1 MCFLPASSPDAALA
15 KLQQRLDEEHLEIVS
30 VEYCVNAASMDELDE
45 EDTQRA
51 RKAGTENR
59 VLFGNIVVWDDQGP
73 EFE

>member
-1 MCFLPASSPDAALA
+1 
-15 KLQQRLDEEHLEIVS
+15 
-30 VEYCVNAASMDELDE
+30 MDELDE

-73 EFE
+73 DFE